1 MDIDQAIGRV
11 ATRLLEEGE
20 ALGEEL
26 DRTIFEASPELAV
39 DATIAAETIASTR
52 ANLGRWLG
60 AMAAHPGEPVP
71 GDLPPEALDLARSL
85 VRRGIELASLTHA
98 YRRGQNLAWRRWM
111 DAAAEEIGDR
121 DDLMRI
127 LERSSDLMFGYVD
140 RVLEGV
146 IEQVQR
152 EREELLGGA
161 LARRA
166 ETVRLIL
173 DGAPLDPARASARL
187 GYELARR
194 HTALVLWAEPPGAAE
209 GALERT
215 ATLLAR
221 AAGATRP
228 LIVPGGTSALW
239 AWVGTAEEADSAALH
254 AAMRDAD
261 EHVRAA
267 SGPARDGIA
276 GFRRSHLAALA
287 VQRLVA
293 GNPAADPLTTFEEV
307 EVVALAGHDEEQAAE
322 FMSSVLGPLGAD
334 DATGAR
340 LRETVRVY
348 LDEGGN
354 APRAAAR
361 LHTHRNTVLHRV
373 ARAEELL
380 GHPVGERRLALS
392 LALELERRLGP
403 RLRGPLRSS
412 RS

>member
-1 MDIDQAIGRV
+1 MDIDEAMAHV
-11 ATRLLEEGE
+11 AARLLEEGE

-26 DRTIFEASPELAV
+26 DRTIFEASPELAT

-111 DAAAEEIGDR
+111 DLAAEEIDDR
-121 DDLMRI
+121 DDLMRM
-127 LERSSDLMFGYVD
+127 LERSSELMFGYVD

-166 ETVRLIL
+166 ETVRLVL

-187 GYELARR
+187 GYELGRR
-194 HTALVLWAEPPGAAE
+194 HTAFVVWEEAPAVE

-215 ATLLAR
+215 ATSLAR
-221 AAGATRP
+221 AAGGTRP
-228 LIVPGGTSALW
+228 LIVPGGASALW
-239 AWVGTAEEADSAALH
+239 TWVGTAEELDPAALH

-276 GFRRSHLAALA
+276 GFRRSHLAALS

-322 FMSSVLGPLGAD
+322 FMSSLLGPLGAD
-334 DATGAR
+334 DATAAR

-380 GHPVGERRLALS
+380 GHPVGERRLALA

-403 RLRGPLRSS
+403 RLRRPLLGS
-412 RS
+412 